1 VFNGDAAG
9 FTRGRVWESLSHDR
23 SSDEALIVAQIDS
36 VAAALQQTA
45 IFGELDDS
53 ALREL
58 AQVCQQRTYR
68 RSQFLWYQGDPGGYL
83 VVIVRGLV
91 KVTVTSPHGDEMLL
105 VTLGPSEVVGELSVI
120 DGGPRSASVVALR
133 PTTGIVIGR
142 APLIALMQRSPIC
155 FDVLLRSMGALVR
168 RLTEQATDLVFLDLA
183 ARVAKLLLREAEG
196 RSGEQRQ
203 GAVVDLGLTQTELAQ
218 MVGASRPAVNR
229 VLQSLA
235 ARGSISIKAGK
246 IIIHDSIALRRR
258 AEL

>member
-1 VFNGDAAG
+1 MLTVVQ
-9 FTRGRVWESLSHDR
+9 T
-23 SSDEALIVAQIDS
+23 DS
-36 VAAALQQTA
+36 VAAALHQTA
-45 IFGELDDS
+45 IFGEVDDS

-58 AQVCQQRTYR
+58 AQVCLQRTYR
-68 RSQFLWYQGDPGGYL
+68 RGQFLWYQGDPGDYL
-83 VVIVRGLV
+83 VVIVQGLV
-91 KVTVTSPHGDEMLL
+91 KVTVTSPHGDELLL

-142 APLIALMQRSPIC
+142 AALIALMQRSPIC
-155 FDVLLRSMGALVR
+155 FDVLLRSLGALVR

-203 GAVVDLGLTQTELAQ
+203 GALVDLGLTQTELAQ

-235 ARGSISIKAGK
+235 ARGSISIINGGK
-246 IIIHDSIALRRR
+246 IMIENSSALRRR
-258 AEL
+258 AGL

>member
-1 VFNGDAAG
+1 MQ
-9 FTRGRVWESLSHDR
+9 T
-23 SSDEALIVAQIDS
+23 DS

-45 IFGELDDS
+45 IFGELHDS

-58 AQVCQQRTYR
+58 AQVCLQRTYR
-68 RSQFLWYQGDPGGYL
+68 RGQFLWYQGDPGDYL

-91 KVTVTSPHGDEMLL
+91 KVTVASPRGDEMLL

-120 DGGPRSASVVALR
+120 DGGARSASVVALT

-142 APLIALMQRSPIC
+142 APLIALMHRSPELL
-155 FDVLLRSMGALVR
+155 DVLLRSMGALVR
-168 RLTEQATDLVFLDLA
+168 RLTERATDLVFLDLA

-203 GAVVDLGLTQTELAQ
+203 GALVDLGLTQTELAQ

-235 ARGSISIKAGK
+235 ARGSISIDGHK
-246 IIIHDSIALRRR
+246 IIINDPTALGRR
-258 AEL
+258 AGL

>member
-1 VFNGDAAG
+1 V
-9 FTRGRVWESLSHDR
+9 
-23 SSDEALIVAQIDS
+23 LIVVQTDS

-45 IFGELDDS
+45 IFGELHDS

-58 AQVCQQRTYR
+58 AQVCLQRSYR
-68 RSQFLWYQGDPGGYL
+68 RGQFLWYEGDPGDYL

-91 KVTVTSPHGDEMLL
+91 KVTVTSPRGDEMLL

-120 DGGPRSASVVALR
+120 DGGARSASVVALT

-142 APLIALMQRSPIC
+142 APLIALMQQSPEL

-168 RLTEQATDLVFLDLA
+168 RLTERATDLVFLDLA

-203 GAVVDLGLTQTELAQ
+203 VALVDLGLTQTELAQ

-235 ARGSISIKAGK
+235 ARGSISISGRK
-246 IIIHDSIALRRR
+246 IIVHDHIALRRR
-258 AEL
+258 AGL

>member
-1 VFNGDAAG
+1 
-9 FTRGRVWESLSHDR
+9 
-23 SSDEALIVAQIDS
+23 LIVVQTDS

-45 IFGELDDS
+45 IFGELHDS

-58 AQVCQQRTYR
+58 AQVCLQRTYR
-68 RSQFLWYQGDPGGYL
+68 RGQFLWYEGDSGDYL

-91 KVTVTSPHGDEMLL
+91 KVTVTSPRGDEMLL

-120 DGGPRSASVVALR
+120 DGGARSASVVALT

-142 APLIALMQRSPIC
+142 APLIALMQRSPEL

-168 RLTEQATDLVFLDLA
+168 RLTERATDLVFLDLA

-203 GAVVDLGLTQTELAQ
+203 GALVDLGLTQTELAQ

-235 ARGSISIKAGK
+235 ARGSISITGRE
-246 IIIHDSIALRRR
+246 ITIQDFTALRRR
-258 AEL
+258 AGL

>member
-1 VFNGDAAG
+1 
-9 FTRGRVWESLSHDR
+9 
-23 SSDEALIVAQIDS
+23 
-36 VAAALQQTA
+36 
-45 IFGELDDS
+45 
-53 ALREL
+53 
-58 AQVCQQRTYR
+58 
-68 RSQFLWYQGDPGGYL
+68 
-83 VVIVRGLV
+83 LV

-142 APLIALMQRSPIC
+142 AALIALMQRSPIC
-155 FDVLLRSMGALVR
+155 FDVLLRSLGALVR

-203 GAVVDLGLTQTELAQ
+203 GALVDLGLTQTELAQ

-235 ARGSISIKAGK
+235 ARGSIHINGPK
-246 IIIHDSIALRRR
+246 ITIDDPTALQRR
-258 AEL
+258 AGL

>member
-1 VFNGDAAG
+1 M
-9 FTRGRVWESLSHDR
+9 
-23 SSDEALIVAQIDS
+23 IVVQTDS

-45 IFGELDDS
+45 IFGELHDS

-68 RSQFLWYQGDPGGYL
+68 RGQFLWYEGDSGDYL

-91 KVTVTSPHGDEMLL
+91 KVTVTSPRGDEMLL

-120 DGGPRSASVVALR
+120 DGGARSASVVALT

-142 APLIALMQRSPIC
+142 APLIALMQRSPELL
-155 FDVLLRSMGALVR
+155 DVLLRSMGALVR
-168 RLTEQATDLVFLDLA
+168 RLTERATDLVFLDLA
-183 ARVAKLLLREAEG
+183 ARVAKLLLREAER
-196 RSGEQRQ
+196 RSGEQQQ
-203 GAVVDLGLTQTELAQ
+203 GALVDLGLTQTELAQ

-235 ARGSISIKAGK
+235 ARGLISINGHE
-246 IIIHDSIALRRR
+246 IIINNLTALRRR
-258 AEL
+258 AGL

>member
-1 VFNGDAAG
+1 
-9 FTRGRVWESLSHDR
+9 LSHDH
-23 SSDEALIVAQIDS
+23 SSDEVLIVGQTDS
-36 VAAALQQTA
+36 VATALHQTV

-58 AQVCQQRTYR
+58 AQVCLPRTYR
-68 RSQFLWYQGDPGGYL
+68 ARQFLWYEGDPGDYL
-83 VVIVRGLV
+83 VVIVTGLV

-133 PTTGIVIGR
+133 PTKGIVIGR

-155 FDVLLRSMGALVR
+155 FDVLLRSLGAMVR

-183 ARVAKLLLREAEG
+183 ARVAKLLLREAEV
-196 RSGEQRQ
+196 RSGEQGQ

-235 ARGSISIKAGK
+235 ARGSIRIKGRE
-246 IIIHDSIALRRR
+246 IEIDNLSALRRR
-258 AEL
+258 AGL

>member
-1 VFNGDAAG
+1 V
-9 FTRGRVWESLSHDR
+9 
-23 SSDEALIVAQIDS
+23 LIVMQTDS
-36 VAAALQQTA
+36 VAAALHQTA
-45 IFGELDDS
+45 IFGELHDS

-58 AQVCQQRTYR
+58 AQVCLQRNYR
-68 RSQFLWYQGDPGGYL
+68 SRQYLWYQGDPGDYL
-83 VVIVRGLV
+83 VVIVQGLV
-91 KVTVTSPHGDEMLL
+91 KVTVTSPHGDELLL

-142 APLIALMQRSPIC
+142 AALIALMQRSPIC
-155 FDVLLRSMGALVR
+155 FDVLLRSLGALVR

-203 GAVVDLGLTQTELAQ
+203 GALVDLGLTQTELAQ

-235 ARGSISIKAGK
+235 ARGSISIINGGK
-246 IIIHDSIALRRR
+246 IMIQDSSALRRR
-258 AEL
+258 AGL

>member
-1 VFNGDAAG
+1 
-9 FTRGRVWESLSHDR
+9 
-23 SSDEALIVAQIDS
+23 LIVVQTDS

-45 IFGELDDS
+45 IFGELRDS

-58 AQVCQQRTYR
+58 AQVCLQRTYR
-68 RSQFLWYQGDPGGYL
+68 RGQFLWYEGDPGDYL

-91 KVTVTSPHGDEMLL
+91 KVTVTSPRGDEMLL

-120 DGGPRSASVVALR
+120 DGGARSASVVALT

-142 APLIALMQRSPIC
+142 APLIALMQRSPELL
-155 FDVLLRSMGALVR
+155 DVLLRSMGALVR
-168 RLTEQATDLVFLDLA
+168 RLTERATDLVFLDLA
-183 ARVAKLLLREAEG
+183 ARVAKLLLREAER

-203 GAVVDLGLTQTELAQ
+203 GALVDLGLTQTELAQ

-235 ARGSISIKAGK
+235 ARGSISINGHE
-246 IIIHDSIALRRR
+246 ITINNPTALRRR
-258 AEL
+258 AGL